1 MLPISFVGYSG
12 SGKTTL
18 LEALVRISASRGE
31 AVAVLKHT
39 HHPANAE
46 RRGDTGRFLD
56 AGAIETILASEEG
69 LAAHSDGTMF
79 AWSDP
84 RELLTRFKSRR
95 IYVEGFRSS
104 GFWPSILVARSA
116 IGRPQ
121 LEPPQLVATVS
132 DRPVAGDGPQFDL
145 DDLPAISAF
154 VDDFLQRRSPRFEA
168 AVFDLDG
175 TLIDSNAA
183 IGAAINFAREAH
195 DLPPLDQAAIRAA
208 VGEGVERLLERTFP
222 PQYPASVR
230 EIFERHYDEICCDQ
244 TAVLENVAETLAEVQ
259 GMGLRMAVCTN
270 KPTHFSEK
278 ILRHTGLSRWF
289 AATVGPDLAGA
300 RKPDGRHLLETLARI
315 GRDPSETLYV
325 GDMPIDVATARS
337 AGTTVAAITTGI
349 SSIPDLE
356 RAAPDH
362 LLHRFS
368 DLKAL
373 IASPGDSR

>member
-18 LEALVRISASRGE
+18 LQALVKISAARGE

-39 HHPANAE
+39 HHPANGE

-56 AGAIETILASEEG
+56 AGAAETILASEEG

-84 RELLTRFKSRR
+84 RELLTRFTARR

-116 IGRPQ
+116 IGRPR

-132 DRPVAGDGPQFDL
+132 DQPSSSEGPHFAP
-145 DDLPAISAF
+145 DDVPGISEF

-168 AVFDLDG
+168 VVFDLDG

-183 IGAAINFAREAH
+183 IGTAINFARNAH
-195 DLPPLDQAAIRAA
+195 DLPPLEAEAIRAA

-244 TAVLENVAETLAEVQ
+244 TTVLENVADTLAAVK

-270 KPTHFSEK
+270 KPTRFSEK
-278 ILRHTGLSRWF
+278 ILRHAGLARWF

-300 RKPDGRHLLETLARI
+300 RKPDGRHLLATLERI
-315 GRDPSETLYV
+315 GREPGESLYV
-325 GDMPIDVATARS
+325 GDMPIDVETARS
-337 AGTTVAAITTGI
+337 AGTAIAAVTTGI
-349 SSIPDLE
+349 SSVPDLE
-356 RAAPDH
+356 RAGPDH
-362 LLHRFS
+362 LLHSFS

-373 IASPGDSR
+373 IASAGDGR

>member
-31 AVAVLKHT
+31 TVAVLKHT
-39 HHPANAE
+39 HHPANGE

-56 AGAIETILASEEG
+56 AGAGETILASEEG

-84 RELLTRFKSRR
+84 RELLTRIKARR

-121 LEPPQLVATVS
+121 LAPPQLVATAS
-132 DRPVAGDGPQFDL
+132 DHPSSSDGPQFEL
-145 DDLPAISAF
+145 DDVPGISAF
-154 VDDFLQRRSPRFEA
+154 VDDFLRRRSPRFEA

-183 IGAAINFAREAH
+183 LCTAVNFARGAH
-195 DLPPLDQAAIRAA
+195 DLPPLDTAAIRSA

-230 EIFERHYDEICCDQ
+230 ETFERHYDEICCDQ
-244 TAVLENVAETLAEVQ
+244 TTVLENVADTLAEIQ
-259 GMGLRMAVCTN
+259 AMGVRMAVCTN
-270 KPTHFSEK
+270 KPTRFSEK
-278 ILRHTGLSRWF
+278 ILGHLGLSRWF
-289 AATVGPDLAGA
+289 GATVGPDLAGT

-315 GRDPSETLYV
+315 GREPSETLFV

-337 AGTTVAAITTGI
+337 AGTAVAAITTGI
-349 SSIPDLE
+349 SSVPDLE
-356 RAAPDH
+356 RAGPDH
-362 LLHRFS
+362 LLHNFS

-373 IASPGDSR
+373 IASPGEAR